1 MLMNINISLI
11 KDFYFVKPINFWCK
25 VYIIIQLFVMDWK
38 KGSNGTAAKKKNGT
52 TTKNVGLG
60 GKFSC

>member
-25 VYIIIQLFVMDWK
+25 VYTIIPVIC
-38 KGSNGTAAKKKNGT
+38 NGLEEGQ
-52 TTKNVGLG
+52 
-60 GKFSC
+60 